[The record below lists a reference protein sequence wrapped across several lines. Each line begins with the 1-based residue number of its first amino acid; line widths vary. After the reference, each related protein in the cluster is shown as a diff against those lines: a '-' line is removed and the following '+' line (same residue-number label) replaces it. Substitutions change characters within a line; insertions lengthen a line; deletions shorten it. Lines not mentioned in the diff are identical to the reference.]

1 MSESNEVVLWMEK
14 CAPER
19 LTANKVMLCTRNIF
33 LLENMRDIFID
44 EYNAILQSS
53 GNAGIVKF

>member
-1 MSESNEVVLWMEK
+1 MNESSEVVLWMEN

-33 LLENMRDIFID
+33 LLENMRDIFPE
-44 EYNAILQSS
+44 EYHAIIQNSS
-53 GNAGIVKF
+53 SAGIVKA

>member
-1 MSESNEVVLWMEK
+1 MSESSEVVLWMEN

-33 LLENMRDIFID
+33 LLENMRDLVPE
-44 EYNAILQSS
+44 EYHAIIEGSS
-53 GNAGIVKF
+53 SAGIVKF

>member
-1 MSESNEVVLWMEK
+1 MSESSEVILWMEN

-33 LLENMRDIFID
+33 LLENMRDIFPE
-44 EYNAILQSS
+44 EYNAIIQSS
-53 GNAGIVKF
+53 GTGGIIKM